1 VEETLRSER
10 GPVAQL
16 VRSLVRK
23 RDFYAGGLVILFGLV
38 MALKGPSYRLGT
50 LMHMGPG
57 FLPTALGVILI
68 FLGLL
73 IAGTAMVTPES
84 DDERILPEHPEW
96 LGWACILAGPLCFIL
111 FGSLFGLIPGIFFC
125 VFVSSLGDR
134 TATLKNS
141 IVLAA
146 LVTIFGVGLFSYL
159 LQVPMPLLTW
169 RGL

>member
-16 VRSLVRK
+16 VHNLVRK

-57 FLPTALGVILI
+57 FLPTALGIILVC
-68 FLGLL
+68 LGLL
-73 IAGTAMVTPES
+73 IAGTAMTEPVGE
-84 DDERILPEHPEW
+84 DERILPEEPEW

-111 FGSLFGLIPGIFFC
+111 FGSYFGLMPGIFAC
-125 VFVSSLGDR
+125 VFVASLGDR
-134 TATLKNS
+134 EATLKGS
-141 IVLAA
+141 LVLASV
-146 LVTIFGVGLFSYL
+146 VTIFGIGLFSYL
-159 LQVPMPLLTW
+159 LQIPMPLLAW

>member
-16 VRSLVRK
+16 VHNLVRK

-38 MALKGPSYRLGT
+38 MALRGPSYRLGT

-57 FLPTALGVILI
+57 FLPTALGIILI

-73 IAGTAMVTPES
+73 IAGAAVATPEGE
-84 DDERILPEHPEW
+84 DERILPEHPEW

-111 FGSLFGLIPGIFFC
+111 FGSYFGLMPGIFAC

-134 TATLKNS
+134 EATLKGS
-141 IVLAA
+141 IILAA
-146 LVTIFGVGLFSYL
+146 VVTIFGVGLFSYL
-159 LQVPMPLLTW
+159 LQVPMPLLAW
-169 RGL
+169 RG